1 MRERSNERFYKRLI
15 RDEEWSVNKARD
27 DNSLEELRGY
37 FEEFADVVNE
47 QKPPATFSSG
57 LREVIEAYEEYIKDF
72 DSKHNLF
79 ELKESSDNECFY
91 FFVDVRNKVV
101 LGIRLYG
108 REEIDTSLFFHYSPY
123 LALEMY
129 TVGMVFDEIEDNIK
143 DALMTLRLTILSFCF
158 DARIEKKIAIMGT
171 DIIAE
176 NTFIGIV
183 LNDKPDNLVII
194 HESENGYSIYD
205 AQDETIQLNNSLYEV
220 YTPPTGTSLILGIGI
235 KSTIY
240 LIKNKGKKR
249 YEELLIKRPR

>member
-27 DNSLEELRGY
+27 DNSLEELKGY

-47 QKPPATFSSG
+47 EKPPATFTSG
-57 LREVIEAYEEYIKDF
+57 LEEVIEAYKKYIIDF
-72 DSKHNLF
+72 GSKHNLF
-79 ELKESSDNECFY
+79 EPKEGSDNECFH
-91 FFVDVRNKVV
+91 FLVDVRNKVV
-101 LGIRLYG
+101 LGIRLNG
-108 REEIDTSLFFHYSPY
+108 REEIDTSLFFHYTPF

-158 DARIEKKIAIMGT
+158 DARIEKKTAIMVT

-176 NTFIGIV
+176 NTFIGII

-194 HESENGYSIYD
+194 HESENRYSIYD

-220 YTPPTGTSLILGIGI
+220 YTPPTGTSLILGLGI
-235 KSTIY
+235 RATIY
-240 LIKNKGKKR
+240 LIKNKEKER
-249 YEELLIKRPR
+249 YEELLKKRPR